1 MQQRTFCF
9 FLESYHLF
17 QRCYPQAKT
26 SFIST
31 SWEKNGFSIKLLRR
45 LCFSMKNLFSKCS
58 TLLIRFEML
67 FDDIPSA
74 ISRSDSAKANLAVN
88 RSKVFNVLS
97 LALGEAPS
105 IAALMAWISSAN
117 EEDCEDLF
125 LWWSPGD
132 SIPTKKKNINRS
144 RSWSSWTQIRISW
157 REAYFDLVCLK
168 KETRLTKDLIW
179 SILDEEVDRE
189 GTFWIHN
196 FFDGNYFHLKMKK
209 VEALKIQVVGEL
221 CHPAKEEK
229 KLNWRIFFSVFG
241 HHLQGIFKSTFEG
254 HILAATAFPIQWAFL
269 PIIDLHFE
277 LVGAISKWLC
287 FRAFYLDWWRH

>member
-1 MQQRTFCF
+1 
-9 FLESYHLF
+9 
-17 QRCYPQAKT
+17 
-26 SFIST
+26 
-31 SWEKNGFSIKLLRR
+31 
-45 LCFSMKNLFSKCS
+45 MKNLFSKCS

-132 SIPTKKKNINRS
+132 SIPAKKINNDIGS

-189 GTFWIHN
+189 GTFWNHN

-229 KLNWRIFFSVFG
+229 KVELTNLFFGFWSSFARYIQKHIWRSYLGCYCISHSV
-241 HHLQGIFKSTFEG
+241 S
-254 HILAATAFPIQWAFL
+254 
-269 PIIDLHFE
+269 
-277 LVGAISKWLC
+277 ISSNNRSSLWVSRC
-287 FRAFYLDWWRH
+287 N

>member
-1 MQQRTFCF
+1 MAKWNSILLKGKIPLIWYFCLSYLKICIIATKNILL
-9 FLESYHLF
+9 FLGILS
-17 QRCYPQAKT
+17 
-26 SFIST
+26 
-31 SWEKNGFSIKLLRR
+31 SIPEMLPSSQNKFHFNILLKR
-45 LCFSMKNLFSKCS
+45 LCFLMKNLYSKCL

-132 SIPTKKKNINRS
+132 SIPTKKIDNDIGS

-229 KLNWRIFFSVFG
+229 I
-241 HHLQGIFKSTFEG
+241 
-254 HILAATAFPIQWAFL
+254 
-269 PIIDLHFE
+269 
-277 LVGAISKWLC
+277 
-287 FRAFYLDWWRH
+287 

>member
-1 MQQRTFCF
+1 
-9 FLESYHLF
+9 
-17 QRCYPQAKT
+17 
-26 SFIST
+26 
-31 SWEKNGFSIKLLRR
+31 
-45 LCFSMKNLFSKCS
+45 MKNLFLKFL

-132 SIPTKKKNINRS
+132 SIPTKKIDNDIGS

-157 REAYFDLVCLK
+157 WEAYFDLVCLK

-229 KLNWRIFFSVFG
+229 FEYTLQLITKKWKKKV
-241 HHLQGIFKSTFEG
+241 HLKVIVSW
-254 HILAATAFPIQWAFL
+254 LL
-269 PIIDLHFE
+269 LHFPFSE
-277 LVGAISKWLC
+277 H
-287 FRAFYLDWWRH
+287 FFQ